1 MTTSPGATELLDKTR
16 RGLAWLR
23 RYHNAV
29 IEEHPVAQPEEE
41 FQRILDDTANMEVVL
56 RSQGYQG
63 CILGGEFH
71 CPEDAVITCDHCA
84 GISITPPPE
93 PAEAPESPEP
103 ETNGHQQGS
112 FF

>member
-1 MTTSPGATELLDKTR
+1 MTDSPGFVELLDKTR

-23 RYHNAV
+23 RYHNAIV
-29 IEEHPVAQPEEE
+29 EEQPVAQPEEE
-41 FQRILDDTANMEVVL
+41 FYRILDDTANMEVVL

-63 CILGGEFH
+63 CILGENYH

-84 GISITPPPE
+84 GITVELAKPPE
-93 PAEAPESPEP
+93 SSEP
-103 ETNGHQQGS
+103 ETNDHQQGS